1 VATRGFTKGI
11 GSILA
16 SADDGTLTADP
27 HLRRPDGGEM
37 APIRRKLRCCP
48 KISQKSKNMR
58 QKGHNDP
65 PASRDKHLSSGV
77 TADFGDNAI
86 NGIVAFWAQYWRRL
100 RKSFDWK

>member
-48 KISQKSKNMR
+48 KIGQKSKNMR

>member
-27 HLRRPDGGEM
+27 HLRRPDGGET
-37 APIRRKLRCCP
+37 APVRLKLRCRP
-48 KISQKSKNMR
+48 KIGQKSKNMR
-58 QKGHNDP
+58 QKGHNYRA
-65 PASRDKHLSSGV
+65 ASRDKHLSSGV
-77 TADFGDNAI
+77 TAYFGDNAF
-86 NGIVAFWAQYWRRL
+86 NGIVAFWAQYWRRQ